1 MKDILEGLTN
11 EVKCLDH
18 GLVRL
23 VDVMPRLVPDDQT
36 ADYAIVQAA
45 RVSYGQGTKKLNED
59 IGLIRYLMRHRH
71 TTPLEMVE
79 FKFHCKMP
87 IFVARQFIRHRTA
100 NINEYSGRYS
110 EIPDVFYLPEKDN
123 VRLQSQTNKQG
134 GSDIADETLAN
145 YFRHCTQESSD
156 QAYGEYQD
164 FLSRGI
170 SKEQA
175 RIGLP
180 VNYYTE
186 WYWKCD
192 LHNLLHFLALRC
204 DSHAQQEIRVYGDAM
219 LNLIKPVVPITV
231 SAWEDYHPMRGG
243 MLLTRMEIDAI
254 KNGDTKISSENKRE
268 QEEWDKK
275 RGQLRL

>member
-1 MKDILEGLTN
+1 MKDILEGLST
-11 EVKCLDH
+11 EIKCLDH

-79 FKFHCKMP
+79 FKWHMKMP
-87 IFVARQFIRHRTA
+87 IFCARQFIRHRTFSF
-100 NINEYSGRYS
+100 NEYSGRYS
-110 EIPDVFYLPEKDN
+110 EIPDIYYTPEEDN
-123 VRLQSQTNKQG
+123 VRLQSKTNKQG
-134 GSDIADETLAN
+134 GSDVAEPKLASQ
-145 YFRHCTQESSD
+145 FRNKVINISRR
-156 QAYGEYQD
+156 AYEEYTHLLD
-164 FLSRGI
+164 DGI

-175 RIGLP
+175 RMLLP

-186 WYWKCD
+186 WYCKSN
-192 LHNLLHFLALRC
+192 LHNLLNFLSLRC

-219 LNLIKPVVPITV
+219 LELIKPVVPITIE
-231 SAWEDYHPMRGG
+231 AWQDYHPLREG
-243 MLLTRMEIDAI
+243 MLLTKLEIDAI
-254 KNGDTKISSENKRE
+254 KNKSEIETSNSREKQEWLTKQKIL
-268 QEEWDKK
+268 
-275 RGQLRL
+275 GL